1 MKDLKNKGIG
11 TKAIHGGVIKN
22 KYGALATPIYQTST
36 FVFKNVEEGAK
47 RFLGEEEGYI
57 YSRLS
62 NPTLTVAEEKVAI
75 LENGEKALA
84 TSSGMGAISATL
96 WTLLKAG
103 DHVLADKTLYGCT
116 YAYISHGLTK
126 FGVEVDFV
134 DMSDLEE
141 VKIKLKDNTKV
152 IYLETPANPNLK
164 IVDIQKIS
172 ELSHNK
178 NSNIKVVVDNTFAT
192 PFCQKPLLLGAD
204 IVVHSATKYL
214 NGHGDVIA
222 GFVVGSQEMIN
233 DIRTVGLKDM
243 TGAVLGPN
251 EAFLIIR
258 GLKTFEIRMQKHC
271 ENAMKVAEFLEQN
284 EKVEKVY
291 YPGLK
296 THVGYEVAVKRMQAF
311 GGILAFEVKGGLEAG
326 KKLLNNLEMITI
338 AVSLGDAET
347 LIQHPASMTHSPY
360 TKEERELAGITDGLI
375 RLSVGLE
382 NVEDI
387 ILDLEKA
394 FLKI

>member
-271 ENAMKVAEFLEQN
+271 ENAMKVAEFF
-284 EKVEKVY
+284 
-291 YPGLK
+291 
-296 THVGYEVAVKRMQAF
+296 R
-311 GGILAFEVKGGLEAG
+311 
-326 KKLLNNLEMITI
+326 
-338 AVSLGDAET
+338 
-347 LIQHPASMTHSPY
+347 
-360 TKEERELAGITDGLI
+360 TK
-375 RLSVGLE
+375 
-382 NVEDI
+382 
-387 ILDLEKA
+387 
-394 FLKI
+394 

>member
-141 VKIKLKDNTKV
+141 VKIKLKDKRIDIEDFIEGLEGTLCLNLHPKV
-152 IYLETPANPNLK
+152 KVLEIENGIKLLKNNIEVFLETSSKSLK
-164 IVDIQKIS
+164 IVESKFS
-172 ELSHNK
+172 SK
-178 NSNIKVVVDNTFAT
+178 YGNIEKGKRIEIEFKD
-192 PFCQKPLLLGAD
+192 K
-204 IVVHSATKYL
+204 IVV
-214 NGHGDVIA
+214 
-222 GFVVGSQEMIN
+222 
-233 DIRTVGLKDM
+233 
-243 TGAVLGPN
+243 
-251 EAFLIIR
+251 
-258 GLKTFEIRMQKHC
+258 
-271 ENAMKVAEFLEQN
+271 KVWCL
-284 EKVEKVY
+284 
-291 YPGLK
+291 
-296 THVGYEVAVKRMQAF
+296 
-311 GGILAFEVKGGLEAG
+311 
-326 KKLLNNLEMITI
+326 
-338 AVSLGDAET
+338 
-347 LIQHPASMTHSPY
+347 
-360 TKEERELAGITDGLI
+360 
-375 RLSVGLE
+375 
-382 NVEDI
+382 
-387 ILDLEKA
+387 
-394 FLKI
+394 

>member
-284 EKVEKVY
+284 EMEY
-291 YPGLK
+291 LQ
-296 THVGYEVAVKRMQAF
+296 T
-311 GGILAFEVKGGLEAG
+311 
-326 KKLLNNLEMITI
+326 
-338 AVSLGDAET
+338 
-347 LIQHPASMTHSPY
+347 
-360 TKEERELAGITDGLI
+360 
-375 RLSVGLE
+375 
-382 NVEDI
+382 
-387 ILDLEKA
+387 
-394 FLKI
+394 

>member
-243 TGAVLGPN
+243 S
-251 EAFLIIR
+251 
-258 GLKTFEIRMQKHC
+258 
-271 ENAMKVAEFLEQN
+271 
-284 EKVEKVY
+284 
-291 YPGLK
+291 
-296 THVGYEVAVKRMQAF
+296 
-311 GGILAFEVKGGLEAG
+311 GIG
-326 KKLLNNLEMITI
+326 
-338 AVSLGDAET
+338 
-347 LIQHPASMTHSPY
+347 
-360 TKEERELAGITDGLI
+360 TK
-375 RLSVGLE
+375 
-382 NVEDI
+382 
-387 ILDLEKA
+387 
-394 FLKI
+394 

>member
-192 PFCQKPLLLGAD
+192 P
-204 IVVHSATKYL
+204 
-214 NGHGDVIA
+214 
-222 GFVVGSQEMIN
+222 
-233 DIRTVGLKDM
+233 
-243 TGAVLGPN
+243 
-251 EAFLIIR
+251 
-258 GLKTFEIRMQKHC
+258 
-271 ENAMKVAEFLEQN
+271 
-284 EKVEKVY
+284 
-291 YPGLK
+291 
-296 THVGYEVAVKRMQAF
+296 
-311 GGILAFEVKGGLEAG
+311 
-326 KKLLNNLEMITI
+326 
-338 AVSLGDAET
+338 
-347 LIQHPASMTHSPY
+347 
-360 TKEERELAGITDGLI
+360 
-375 RLSVGLE
+375 
-382 NVEDI
+382 
-387 ILDLEKA
+387 
-394 FLKI
+394 